1 MSSQRSR
8 YAGHGSVHG
17 VVVVDKPKGPTS
29 HDVVATARR
38 RFGTRR
44 IGHAG
49 TLDPPATGVLVL
61 LLGEATKLSAFLT
74 RDAKSYW
81 TEVVFGATTTTLDAE
96 GTVTRRRELAPG
108 WLTQS
113 ALEEALARELDRR
126 LQIPPAVSAIRVD
139 GKRAHDRV
147 RQGEELEMAPRDVR
161 LHNVKV
167 LDWDDRRLHVELTV
181 SKGYYVRAFAR
192 DLGET
197 LGVPAHV
204 ATLRRTRSGP
214 FTLADAH
221 PFPPDDT
228 VRPLP
233 LAAVA
238 QRAFRVARLTE
249 RGAARARLGQPLT
262 APQDYELTE
271 GGPAGPDAI
280 QALDQPAEGAP
291 VACLERHRLL
301 ALAQETS
308 PGNLRILRGIH
319 DPTPSGLHGP
329 GSVG

>member
-8 YAGHGSVHG
+8 YAGHGTVHG

-29 HDVVATARR
+29 HDIVAMARR

-74 RDAKSYW
+74 RDVKSYR
-81 TEVVFGATTTTLDAE
+81 TEVMFGAATTTLDAE
-96 GTVTRRRELAPG
+96 GTVARRRELAPG
-108 WLTQS
+108 WLTQA
-113 ALEEALARELDRR
+113 ALEDALARELERR
-126 LQIPPAVSAIRVD
+126 LQVPPAVSAVRVD
-139 GKRAHDRV
+139 GKRAYARV
-147 RQGEELEMAPRDVR
+147 RQGEELELEPRDVR
-161 LHNVKV
+161 LHDAKV
-167 LDWDDRRLHVELTV
+167 LDWDDRRLVVELTV

-192 DLGET
+192 DLGDT

-204 ATLRRTRSGP
+204 AALRRTRSGP
-214 FTLADAH
+214 FTLEDAH
-221 PFPPDDT
+221 PFPLDDT

-233 LAAVA
+233 LAEVA
-238 QRAFRVARLTE
+238 RRAFRVARLTE
-249 RGAARARLGQPLT
+249 RGAARARLGQPLL
-262 APQDYELTE
+262 APHDYELAE
-271 GGPAGPDAI
+271 SGPMSAD
-280 QALDQPAEGAP
+280 DSEGAL
-291 VACLERHRLL
+291 VACLEGQRLV
-301 ALAQETS
+301 ALATEPS

-329 GSVG
+329 GGVG